1 MLAKCEILGLAGWNR
16 GPGRALIRDMTDQ
29 QPSPKSTADLDKELD
44 RLQARLPE
52 RVARFVGKVRSP
64 GAAPYRIPIGIALI
78 GGGVV
83 GFLPILGFWMIP
95 LGLAVM
101 AQDVPPLRPPLLWV
115 LKKVNGSKNDAGK
128 DER

>member
-1 MLAKCEILGLAGWNR
+1 
-16 GPGRALIRDMTDQ
+16 MTDQ
-29 QPSPKSTADLDKELD
+29 KPSAKSHPELDAELD
-44 RLQARLPE
+44 RLQERLPE
-52 RVARFVGKVRSP
+52 RVSRFVGKVRSP

-101 AQDVPPLRPPLLWV
+101 AQDVPPLRPPLIWA
-115 LKKVNGSKNDAGK
+115 LKKVNRKKNDGGK